1 MTYFE
6 RIHNVETN
14 EIIERLFTEEEI
26 AEVEARKAE
35 AEAKTQAEANAE
47 AERLAAAEEKEA
59 ARQAVLD
66 RLGLTA
72 EEAALLLGG
81 N

>member
-14 EIIERLFTEEEI
+14 EIVERPFTEEEI
-26 AEVEARKAE
+26 AEVEARKVE
-35 AEAKTQAEANAE
+35 AEAKAQAEA
-47 AERLAAAEEKEA
+47 EKA
-59 ARQAVLD
+59 VAKQAVLD